1 MITVD
6 KSDVPNN
13 KKELLVVEN
22 SVSTLSAHMEM
33 LREALI
39 VLLDNFVYPK
49 DKIQNDTTERYLF
62 LNRYEGMSAQA
73 NIAYHLFAE
82 CYDYVCLLCGES
94 NATTSCLDRAAE
106 CRQILR
112 ELAKA
117 NT

>member
-1 MITVD
+1 MIMVN
-6 KSDVPNN
+6 KSDAPNN

-22 SVSTLSAHMEM
+22 SVGALSAHMEM

-39 VLLDNFVYPK
+39 VLLDNFVYSK
-49 DKIQNDTTERYLF
+49 DKMQNDTNERSLF

-94 NATTSCLDRAAE
+94 NNITRRFDRTAE
-106 CRQILR
+106 CRQFLQA
-112 ELAKA
+112 LTKA
-117 NT
+117 DT